1 LSVEE
6 GALRGTAAVSVEE
19 DVAGIL
25 EEDSSVKVGR
35 MLALIKERREEG
47 RRGDE
52 RDNIP
57 EKQIIFL
64 FWSAI
69 SLF

>member
-25 EEDSSVKVGR
+25 EEDSSVKVCR